1 MYVLVQVED
10 AAVNG
15 TTLGTRTTGC
25 AATSGGWARRRSLLS
40 CTAPA
45 ARPPI
50 QCWFTLCVS
59 SHRSQEIPKHAV
71 MAAATMIPT
80 SVGHGYATR
89 VVSTAAANEDAEE
102 GDGTDM
108 WDKDLEAA
116 GNWFGNSGKRLLDAT
131 KHTARDVIRPVL
143 MPIQQVGRRGRQA
156 SMSALARSL
165 PRIVEASLPKVRQK
179 LEEIFRD
186 WALGRID
193 VNQQWHI
200 PDHIALAVELSE
212 EILGPARAAEA
223 RARSSSPTTQPD
235 AESSNSG
242 SPTNPWAAVRRT
254 FDESRRSLGRAA
266 SSVGSTAHQALGTL
280 TGGSLGY
287 KEPEIP
293 EIIAELQCTLTN
305 VSRAVAHGAEAGS
318 GGAGPNK
325 AADRAQHGAGPNKAA
340 GRASPPPPPPAPET
354 SATPSKSA
362 TKEPTTAPKDR
373 RSVTRIAFETGALA
387 FFGNS
392 AHACACP
399 YLCSPSARPRI
410 TIRWPP

>member
-1 MYVLVQVED
+1 MYKI
-10 AAVNG
+10 
-15 TTLGTRTTGC
+15 
-25 AATSGGWARRRSLLS
+25 S
-40 CTAPA
+40 P
-45 ARPPI
+45 
-50 QCWFTLCVS
+50 
-59 SHRSQEIPKHAV
+59 
-71 MAAATMIPT
+71 

-89 VVSTAAANEDAEE
+89 VVSTVAATANEDAEE
-102 GDGTDM
+102 GDSTDI
-108 WDKDLEAA
+108 WDKDVEAA

-200 PDHIALAVELSE
+200 PDHIALAVELSD

-235 AESSNSG
+235 PSVPAPAAEGSLFGSSN
-242 SPTNPWAAVRRT
+242 PWSAVQRT
-254 FDESRRSLGRAA
+254 FDESRRTLGRAA

-280 TGGSLGY
+280 TGGSLGF

-293 EIIAELQCTLTN
+293 EIIAELQCMLTN

-325 AADRAQHGAGPNKAA
+325 AA
-340 GRASPPPPPPAPET
+340 GRASPPPPPPAPEASAT
-354 SATPSKSA
+354 SSATPSKTA
-362 TKEPTTAPKDR
+362 PKEPTTAPKEPTTAPKEPTTAPKDR
-373 RSVTRIAFETGALA
+373 RSVTKIAFETGA
-387 FFGNS
+387 
-392 AHACACP
+392 H
-399 YLCSPSARPRI
+399 
-410 TIRWPP
+410 